1 MVSRIGWPVY
11 SPTAKDPTMFTRSQ
25 LSARRLAAGVAQF
38 LVVAT
43 MLAACGG
50 GGSDSSSGSTNG
62 TTAFASGPITGFG
75 SVIVNGVR
83 FDDSSARITDDDD
96 MSLSRDE
103 LHLGMMAEVQG
114 ADVSNDSQGRHGR
127 ALAIRIGNEIV
138 GPVSAVDTTAKTL
151 TALGQIVDV
160 TDDTLFGER
169 ITGGLA
175 GITVG
180 SVVEVNGALNV
191 TTGHYTATRIEI
203 KPNAAYFRL
212 RGVIASLDTTAKTF
226 KIGDALISYAG
237 LSTSDV
243 FASLANGLL
252 VRVRLQTTQVA
263 GAWVA
268 TRIAGG
274 VRKIENQDQA
284 EIHGLITAF
293 TSVTKFSVNGIAVD
307 ASNAT
312 FPNGQTGVVLGAR
325 VEVEGK
331 AVDGVIVASTVKLED
346 ERELHIRGFELHG
359 NITAIDTT
367 LKTFVLRGVTVNY
380 ATAVV
385 YKDGTEADL
394 KVGAQVEVK
403 GMLNLDGKTLAA
415 VRIEFEK

>member
-1 MVSRIGWPVY
+1 MFNRPTL
-11 SPTAKDPTMFTRSQ
+11 SP
-25 LSARRLAAGVAQF
+25 RLGAGLAQILCVAA
-38 LVVAT
+38 LV
-43 MLAACGG
+43 AACGG
-50 GGSDSSSGSTNG
+50 GGSDGSASSD
-62 TTAFASGPITGFG
+62 TATAYASGPITGFG

-96 MSLSRDE
+96 STVSRDD
-103 LHLGMMAEVQG
+103 LRLGMSAEVQG
-114 ADVSNDSQGRHGR
+114 AGVTTDSLGRHGR

-138 GPVSAVDTTAKTL
+138 GPVSAVDATAKTL
-151 TALGQIVDV
+151 TALGQTVDV
-160 TDDTLFGER
+160 TDNTLFGER

-191 TTGHYTATRIEI
+191 TTGHYTATRIEVR
-203 KPNAAYFRL
+203 PNAPYFRL

-237 LSTSDV
+237 LSSTDM

-252 VRVRLQTTQVA
+252 VRVRLQTTQVD

-268 TRIAGG
+268 SRIAGG
-274 VRKIENQDQA
+274 VRKIENQDEA
-284 EIHGLITAF
+284 EIHGLVTAF
-293 TSVTKFSVNGIAVD
+293 TSATQFSVNGIVVD

-312 FPNGQTGVVLGAR
+312 FPNGQTGLALGAR

-331 AVDGVIVASTVKLED
+331 AVDGVIVARKVQLED
-346 ERELHIRGFELHG
+346 EREVHIRGFELHG
-359 NITAIDTT
+359 AITTIDTT
-367 LKTFVLRGVTVNY
+367 AKTFVLRGVTVNY
-380 ATAVV
+380 GGTVV

-394 KVGAQVEVK
+394 KVGAQLEVK
-403 GMLNLDGKTLAA
+403 GVLNLDGKTLAA
-415 VRIEFEK
+415 ARIEFEK

>member
-1 MVSRIGWPVY
+1 MLHRTP
-11 SPTAKDPTMFTRSQ
+11 
-25 LSARRLAAGVAQF
+25 LSTRLAAGIAQ
-38 LVVAT
+38 L
-43 MLAACGG
+43 LCAAALLTACG
-50 GGSDSSSGSTNG
+50 GGSDSSSGSTDSA
-62 TTAFASGPITGFG
+62 TAYASGPITGFG

-96 MSLSRDE
+96 VALNRDE
-103 LHLGMMAEVQG
+103 LRLGMMAEVQG
-114 ADVSNDSQGRHGR
+114 AGVTSDSLGRHGR

-138 GPVSAVDTTAKTL
+138 GPVSAVDATAKTL
-151 TALGQIVDV
+151 TALGQTVDV
-160 TDDTLFGER
+160 TDNTVFGER

-175 GITVG
+175 GIAVGTVI
-180 SVVEVNGALNV
+180 EVNGALNV
-191 TTGHYTATRIEI
+191 TTGHYTATRIDVR
-203 KPNAAYFRL
+203 PNAPYFRL
-212 RGVIASLDTTAKTF
+212 RGVIAALDTTAKTF

-237 LSTSDV
+237 LSTTDV
-243 FASLANGLL
+243 FASLANGLM

-293 TSVTKFSVNGIAVD
+293 TSVTRFSVNGIVVD

-312 FPNGQTGVVLGAR
+312 FPNGQAGVVLGAR

-331 AVDGVIVASTVKLED
+331 AVDGVIVASKVKLED

-367 LKTFVLRGVTVNY
+367 LKTFVLRGVSVNY

-415 VRIEFEK
+415 VLIEFEK

>member
-1 MVSRIGWPVY
+1 MFNRPTL
-11 SPTAKDPTMFTRSQ
+11 SP
-25 LSARRLAAGVAQF
+25 RLGAGLAQILCVAA
-38 LVVAT
+38 LV
-43 MLAACGG
+43 AACGG
-50 GGSDSSSGSTNG
+50 GGSDGSASSD
-62 TTAFASGPITGFG
+62 TATAYASGPITGFG

-96 MSLSRDE
+96 STVSRDD
-103 LHLGMMAEVQG
+103 LRLGMSAEVQG
-114 ADVSNDSQGRHGR
+114 AGVTTDSLGRHGR

-138 GPVSAVDTTAKTL
+138 GPVSAVDATAKTL
-151 TALGQIVDV
+151 TALGQTVDV
-160 TDDTLFGER
+160 TDNTLFGER

-191 TTGHYTATRIEI
+191 TTGHYTATRIEVR
-203 KPNAAYFRL
+203 PNAPYFRL

-237 LSTSDV
+237 LSSTDM

-252 VRVRLQTTQVA
+252 VRVRLQTTQVD

-268 TRIAGG
+268 SRIAGG
-274 VRKIENQDQA
+274 VRKIENQDEA

-293 TSVTKFSVNGIAVD
+293 TSATQFSVNGIVVD

-312 FPNGQTGVVLGAR
+312 FPNGQTGLALGAR

-331 AVDGVIVASTVKLED
+331 AVDGVIVARKVQLED
-346 ERELHIRGFELHG
+346 EREVHIRGFELHG
-359 NITAIDTT
+359 AITTIDTT
-367 LKTFVLRGVTVNY
+367 AKTFVLRGVTVNY
-380 ATAVV
+380 GGTVV

-394 KVGAQVEVK
+394 KVGAQLEVK
-403 GMLNLDGKTLAA
+403 GVLNLDGKTLAA
-415 VRIEFEK
+415 ARIEFEK

>member
-1 MVSRIGWPVY
+1 MFNRSPLNPRRIATG
-11 SPTAKDPTMFTRSQ
+11 
-25 LSARRLAAGVAQF
+25 LAQVLFAAAVLAG
-38 LVVAT
+38 
-43 MLAACGG
+43 CGG
-50 GGSDSSSGSTNG
+50 GGSDSSSGSSD
-62 TTAFASGPITGFG
+62 TATAYAAGPISGFG

-83 FDDSSARITDDDD
+83 FDDSSARISDDDD
-96 MSLSRDE
+96 VAVNRDD
-103 LHLGMMAEVQG
+103 LRLGMMAEVQG
-114 ADVSNDSQGRHGR
+114 AGVATDSLGRHGR

-151 TALGQIVDV
+151 TALGQTIDV
-160 TDDTLFGER
+160 SDNTLFGER

-180 SVVEVNGALNV
+180 TVIEVNGALDV
-191 TTGHYTATRIEI
+191 TTGHYLATRIDVR
-203 KPNAAYFRL
+203 PNAPYFRL
-212 RGVIASLDTTAKTF
+212 RGVIAGLDTTAKTF

-243 FASLANGLL
+243 LATLANGLL

-284 EIHGLITAF
+284 EVHGLVTAF
-293 TSVTKFSVNGIAVD
+293 TSATQFSVNGIVVD

-331 AVDGVIVASTVKLED
+331 VVAGVIVASKVQLED
-346 ERELHIRGFELHG
+346 EREVHIRGFELHG
-359 NITAIDTT
+359 NITTIDTT
-367 LKTFVLRGVTVNY
+367 LKTFVLRGVTVSY
-380 ATAVV
+380 AGTAVV

-394 KVGAQVEVK
+394 AVGKQVEVK
-403 GMLNLDGKTLAA
+403 GVLNLDGKTLTAA
-415 VRIEFEK
+415 RIEFEK

>member
-1 MVSRIGWPVY
+1 
-11 SPTAKDPTMFTRSQ
+11 MFNRPQ
-25 LSARRLAAGVAQF
+25 LSTRRLAAGVFQLLCVTA
-38 LVVAT
+38 L
-43 MLAACGG
+43 LAACGG
-50 GGSDSSSGSTNG
+50 GGSDSSSSSSD
-62 TTAFASGPITGFG
+62 TATAYSSGPITGFG

-96 MSLSRDE
+96 VALGRDE
-103 LHLGMMAEVQG
+103 LRLGMTAEIQG
-114 ADVSNDSQGRHGR
+114 AGVATDSLGRHGR

-138 GPVSAVDTTAKTL
+138 GPVSAVDATAKTL
-151 TALGQIVDV
+151 TALGQTVDV
-160 TDDTLFGER
+160 TDNTLFGER

-180 SVVEVNGALNV
+180 TVVEVNGALNV
-191 TTGHYTATRIEI
+191 TTGHYTATRIDVR
-203 KPNAAYFRL
+203 PNASYFRL
-212 RGVIASLDTTAKTF
+212 RGVIAGLDTTAKTF

-274 VRKIENQDQA
+274 VRKIEDQDQA
-284 EIHGLITAF
+284 EIHGLISAF
-293 TSVTKFSVNGIAVD
+293 TSATQFSVNGIVVD
-307 ASNAT
+307 ATNAT
-312 FPNGQTGVVLGAR
+312 FPNGQAGVVLGAR

-331 AVDGVIVASTVKLED
+331 AVGGVIVASKVQIED
-346 ERELHIRGFELHG
+346 EREVHIRGFELHG
-359 NITAIDTT
+359 NITTIDTT

-380 ATAVV
+380 AGTVV
-385 YKDGTEADL
+385 YKDGTEANL
-394 KVGAQVEVK
+394 VVGAQVEVK

-415 VRIEFEK
+415 ARIEFEK

>member
-1 MVSRIGWPVY
+1 
-11 SPTAKDPTMFTRSQ
+11 MFTRPT
-25 LSARRLAAGVAQF
+25 LSPRRLTAGVAQLF
-38 LVVAT
+38 LV
-43 MLAACGG
+43 AAVIAGCGG
-50 GGSDSSSGSTNG
+50 GGSDSSSTD
-62 TTAFASGPITGFG
+62 TATAYSSGPITGFG

-96 MSLSRDE
+96 VAVNRDD
-103 LHLGMMAEVQG
+103 LRLGMSAEVQG
-114 ADVSNDSQGRHGR
+114 AGVTTDGLGRHGR
-127 ALAIRIGNEIV
+127 ALAIRLGNEIV
-138 GPVSAVDTTAKTL
+138 GPVSAVDVTARTL
-151 TALGQIVDV
+151 TALGQTVDV
-160 TDDTLFGER
+160 TDNTLFGER

-180 SVVEVNGALNV
+180 TVVEVNGALNV
-191 TTGHYTATRIEI
+191 TTGHYTATRIDVR
-203 KPNAAYFRL
+203 PNAPYFRL
-212 RGVIASLDTTAKTF
+212 RGVIAGLDTTAKTF

-237 LSTSDV
+237 LSSTDV
-243 FASLANGLL
+243 FATLANGLL

-274 VRKIENQDQA
+274 VRKIENQDEA

-293 TSVTKFSVNGIAVD
+293 TSATQFSVNGIVVD
-307 ASNAT
+307 ATNAT

-331 AVDGVIVASTVKLED
+331 AVDGVIVASNVQLED

-359 NITAIDTT
+359 SISTIDTT
-367 LKTFVLRGVTVNY
+367 AKTFVLRGVTVNY
-380 ATAVV
+380 ANAVI

-415 VRIEFEK
+415 VRIAFEK

>member
-1 MVSRIGWPVY
+1 
-11 SPTAKDPTMFTRSQ
+11 MFNP
-25 LSARRLAAGVAQF
+25 SAHPPLRLALDIAKLLCVAAVLAG
-38 LVVAT
+38 
-43 MLAACGG
+43 CGG
-50 GGSDSSSGSTNG
+50 GGSDSSSSSSD
-62 TTAFASGPITGFG
+62 TATAYSSGPITGFG

-96 MSLSRDE
+96 VALGRDE
-103 LHLGMMAEVQG
+103 MRLGMTAEIQG
-114 ADVSNDSQGRHGR
+114 AGVVTDSLGRHGR

-138 GPVSAVDTTAKTL
+138 GPVSAVDATAKTL
-151 TALGQIVDV
+151 TALGQTVDV
-160 TDDTLFGER
+160 TDNTLFGER

-180 SVVEVNGALNV
+180 TVVEVNGALNV
-191 TTGHYTATRIEI
+191 TTGHYTATRIDVR
-203 KPNAAYFRL
+203 PNAPYFRL
-212 RGVIASLDTTAKTF
+212 RGVIAGLDTTAKTF

-274 VRKIENQDQA
+274 VRKIEDQDQA

-293 TSVTKFSVNGIAVD
+293 TSATKFSVNGIVVD
-307 ASNAT
+307 ATNAT
-312 FPNGQTGVVLGAR
+312 FPNGQAGVVLGAR

-331 AVDGVIVASTVKLED
+331 AVDGVIVASKVQLED
-346 ERELHIRGFELHG
+346 EREVHIRGFELHG
-359 NITAIDTT
+359 NITTIDTT
-367 LKTFVLRGVTVNY
+367 LKTFVLRGVTVSY
-380 ATAVV
+380 GSATV
-385 YKDGTEADL
+385 YKDGTEANL
-394 KVGAQVEVK
+394 VVGAQVEVK
-403 GMLNLDGKTLAA
+403 GVLNLDGKTLAA
-415 VRIEFEK
+415 ARIEFGK

>member
-1 MVSRIGWPVY
+1 
-11 SPTAKDPTMFTRSQ
+11 MFNRPQ
-25 LSARRLAAGVAQF
+25 LSTRRLAAGVFQLLCVTA
-38 LVVAT
+38 L
-43 MLAACGG
+43 LAACGG
-50 GGSDSSSGSTNG
+50 GGSDSSSSSSD
-62 TTAFASGPITGFG
+62 TATAYSSGPITGFG

-96 MSLSRDE
+96 VALGRDE
-103 LHLGMMAEVQG
+103 MRLGMTAEIQG
-114 ADVSNDSQGRHGR
+114 AGVVTDSLGRHGR

-138 GPVSAVDTTAKTL
+138 GPVSAVDATAKTL
-151 TALGQIVDV
+151 TALGQTVDV
-160 TDDTLFGER
+160 TDNTLFGER

-180 SVVEVNGALNV
+180 TVVEVNGALNV
-191 TTGHYTATRIEI
+191 TTGHYTATRIDVR
-203 KPNAAYFRL
+203 PNAPYFRL
-212 RGVIASLDTTAKTF
+212 RGVIAGLDTTAKTF

-274 VRKIENQDQA
+274 VRKIEDQDQA

-293 TSVTKFSVNGIAVD
+293 TSATKFSVNGIVVD
-307 ASNAT
+307 ATNAT
-312 FPNGQTGVVLGAR
+312 FPNGQAGVVLGAR

-331 AVDGVIVASTVKLED
+331 AVGGVIVASKVQIED
-346 ERELHIRGFELHG
+346 EREAHIRGFELHG
-359 NITAIDTT
+359 NITTIDTT

-380 ATAVV
+380 AGAVV
-385 YKDGTEADL
+385 YKDGTEANL
-394 KVGAQVEVK
+394 VVGAQVEVK

-415 VRIEFEK
+415 ARIEFEK

>member
-1 MVSRIGWPVY
+1 MFNRPHL
-11 SPTAKDPTMFTRSQ
+11 SP
-25 LSARRLAAGVAQF
+25 RRLAAGVAHLF
-38 LVVAT
+38 LVAAV
-43 MLAACGG
+43 LAGCGG
-50 GGSDSSSGSTNG
+50 GGSDSSSSD
-62 TTAFASGPITGFG
+62 TATAYSSGPITGFG

-96 MSLSRDE
+96 VALGRDE
-103 LHLGMMAEVQG
+103 LRLGMMAEVHG
-114 ADVSNDSQGRHGR
+114 AGVATDSLGRHGR

-138 GPVSAVDTTAKTL
+138 GPVSAVDATAKTL

-160 TDDTLFGER
+160 TDNTLFGER

-175 GITVG
+175 GIAVGTVI
-180 SVVEVNGALNV
+180 EVNGALNV
-191 TTGHYTATRIEI
+191 TTGHYTATRIDVR
-203 KPNAAYFRL
+203 PNAPYFRL
-212 RGVIASLDTTAKTF
+212 RGVISALDTTAKTF

-237 LSTSDV
+237 LSTTDV

-252 VRVRLQTTQVA
+252 VRVRLQTAQVD

-268 TRIAGG
+268 ARIAGG
-274 VRKIENQDQA
+274 VRKIENQDEA

-293 TSVTKFSVNGIAVD
+293 TSVTQFSVNGIAVD
-307 ASNAT
+307 ASNAS
-312 FPNGQTGVVLGAR
+312 FPDGQAGVVLGAR

-331 AVDGVIVASTVKLED
+331 AVDGVIVARKVELQN

-359 NITAIDTT
+359 NITTIDTT
-367 LKTFVLRGVTVNY
+367 AKTFVLRGVTVNY
-380 ATAVV
+380 ANAVV

-403 GMLNLDGKTLAA
+403 GMLDVDGKTLTA

>member
-1 MVSRIGWPVY
+1 
-11 SPTAKDPTMFTRSQ
+11 MFDRSH
-25 LSARRLAAGVAQF
+25 LSTRRLAAGVAQ
-38 LVVAT
+38 LLCVTAL
-43 MLAACGG
+43 LAACGG
-50 GGSDSSSGSTNG
+50 GGSDSGSASSD
-62 TTAFASGPITGFG
+62 TATAYASGPITGFG

-96 MSLSRDE
+96 VALGRDE
-103 LHLGMMAEVQG
+103 LRLGMMAEVQG
-114 ADVSNDSQGRHGR
+114 AGVATDSLGRHGR
-127 ALAIRIGNEIV
+127 ALAIRIGKEIV
-138 GPVSAVDTTAKTL
+138 GPVSAVDATAKTL
-151 TALGQIVDV
+151 TALGQVVDV
-160 TDDTLFGER
+160 TDNTLFGER

-175 GITVG
+175 GIAVGTVI
-180 SVVEVNGALNV
+180 EVNGALNV
-191 TTGHYTATRIEI
+191 TTGHYTATRIDVR
-203 KPNAAYFRL
+203 PNAPYFRL
-212 RGVIASLDTTAKTF
+212 RGVVAALDTAAKTF

-237 LSTSDV
+237 LATSDV

-252 VRVRLQTTQVA
+252 VRVRLQTTQEA

-312 FPNGQTGVVLGAR
+312 FPDGQTGVVLGAR

-331 AVDGVIVASTVKLED
+331 ALDGVIVASKVELQD
-346 ERELHIRGFELHG
+346 EREIHIRGFELHG
-359 NITAIDTT
+359 NITVIDTT
-367 LKTFVLRGVTVNY
+367 LKTFVLRGVTVGY
-380 ATAVV
+380 ANAVV

-394 KVGAQVEVK
+394 KVDAKVEVK
-403 GMLNLDGKTLAA
+403 GVLNLDGKTLTAA
-415 VRIEFEK
+415 RIEFEK

>member
-1 MVSRIGWPVY
+1 MFNRSPLNPRRIATG
-11 SPTAKDPTMFTRSQ
+11 
-25 LSARRLAAGVAQF
+25 LAQVLFAAAVLAG
-38 LVVAT
+38 
-43 MLAACGG
+43 CGG
-50 GGSDSSSGSTNG
+50 GGSDSSSGSSD
-62 TTAFASGPITGFG
+62 TATAYAAGPISGFG

-83 FDDSSARITDDDD
+83 FDDSSARISDDDD
-96 MSLSRDE
+96 VAVNRDD
-103 LHLGMMAEVQG
+103 LRLGMMAEVQG
-114 ADVSNDSQGRHGR
+114 AGVATDSLGRHGR

-151 TALGQIVDV
+151 TALGQTIDV
-160 TDDTLFGER
+160 SDNTLFGER

-180 SVVEVNGALNV
+180 TVIEVNGALNV
-191 TTGHYTATRIEI
+191 TTGHYLATRIDVR
-203 KPNAAYFRL
+203 PNAPYFRL
-212 RGVIASLDTTAKTF
+212 RGVIAGLDTTAKTF

-243 FASLANGLL
+243 LATLANGLL

-284 EIHGLITAF
+284 EVHGLVTAF
-293 TSVTKFSVNGIAVD
+293 TSATQFSVNGIVVD

-331 AVDGVIVASTVKLED
+331 VVAGVIVASKVQLED
-346 ERELHIRGFELHG
+346 EREVHIRGFELHG
-359 NITAIDTT
+359 NITTIDTT
-367 LKTFVLRGVTVNY
+367 LKTFVLRGVTVSY
-380 ATAVV
+380 AGTAVV

-394 KVGAQVEVK
+394 AVGKQVEVK
-403 GMLNLDGKTLAA
+403 GVLNLDGKTLTAA
-415 VRIEFEK
+415 RIEFEK